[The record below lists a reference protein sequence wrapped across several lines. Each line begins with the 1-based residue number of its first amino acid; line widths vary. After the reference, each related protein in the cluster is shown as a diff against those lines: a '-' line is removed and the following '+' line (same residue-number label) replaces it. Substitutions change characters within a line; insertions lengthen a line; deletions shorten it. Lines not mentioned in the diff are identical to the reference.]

1 MSDFLSRE
9 ADILGG
15 EFASSQSGG
24 GFGEDIDLDAAASQF
39 PDISLD
45 GDIPSI
51 PSQPTQS
58 NSNGFSF
65 DDFDE
70 PKGSEHV
77 KVTGDDE
84 LEKFESQFPEI
95 ETPASQPVTQ
105 APSYATFAPKPQPAA
120 TPILTQKL
128 PEEEPEV
135 IREWREKQAAEI
147 AAREEKARA
156 RKQATIS
163 DAERSIDEFYEEYAK
178 KKERNIR
185 ENKDHEAEF
194 LQKQADFLGTG
205 TTWERICELIELQ
218 NSQSKTLAR
227 AGQNT
232 TDLTRF
238 KEVLLRLKREGDTAP
253 GAAGY

>member
-95 ETPASQPVTQ
+95 ETVS
-105 APSYATFAPKPQPAA
+105 
-120 TPILTQKL
+120 
-128 PEEEPEV
+128 
-135 IREWREKQAAEI
+135 
-147 AAREEKARA
+147 
-156 RKQATIS
+156 
-163 DAERSIDEFYEEYAK
+163 
-178 KKERNIR
+178 
-185 ENKDHEAEF
+185 
-194 LQKQADFLGTG
+194 
-205 TTWERICELIELQ
+205 
-218 NSQSKTLAR
+218 
-227 AGQNT
+227 
-232 TDLTRF
+232 
-238 KEVLLRLKREGDTAP
+238 P
-253 GAAGY
+253 GALSRDCGRGNEPWL